1 MHRLLRE
8 ARVLR
13 AARDLSTPLAALD
26 RGWASVLADLD
37 PEAVE
42 VGGEA
47 EPAVLLV
54 PADTDDW
61 RALIDGDANS

>member
-1 MHRLLRE
+1 MHRLVRE

-13 AARDLSTPLAALD
+13 AAGKADTPLQALD

-37 PEAVE
+37 PDAVE

-47 EPAVLLV
+47 ESSVV
-54 PADTDDW
+54 
-61 RALIDGDANS
+61 LIDDDSEGWLDG